1 MTDSTVKTTSRVLIY
16 LHESEGVREASD
28 FTAKY
33 LKKHR
38 LSLPVIAMQNIDSSA
53 SSTSTTDARPSS
65 LLYSLLPNKMKS
77 ATKSQASKLSS
88 KGERSSSKVGER
100 SSSKL
105 LKTVAEE
112 GAVDGAGDDVTNDG
126 L

>member
-1 MTDSTVKTTSRVLIY
+1 
-16 LHESEGVREASD
+16 
-28 FTAKY
+28 
-33 LKKHR
+33 
-38 LSLPVIAMQNIDSSA
+38 
-53 SSTSTTDARPSS
+53 
-65 LLYSLLPNKMKS
+65 MKS